1 VPGSPGQPLSAVF
14 EPLPIERLY
23 PGAGALANLG
33 SELERLGVER
43 ALLLTGKTL
52 SQGSLLGKVREVAGG
67 RITAEFGKVAAHN
80 PTSTVEAAHA
90 AFKAAGADAIV
101 AFGGGSVVDCAKA
114 VKHTSM
120 AATDESSR
128 GIPLVDLATT
138 LSGAEFACSFGQ
150 TDDDTLVKLGA
161 RAVNLT
167 ANAIFL
173 DPGLTAETPDWLW
186 AATGMRAIDHA
197 VETIL
202 APNAISYLDALASSA
217 LEVLSTKLTLSLTGD
232 EEPRMLCLEAAW
244 MAHAGSYFVQWG
256 LSHQM
261 GRQLGPRFAIPHG
274 FTSAILLPA
283 VVELERTAKI
293 EQEACVARNLN
304 AGSGGA
310 ANALRSLVRDLGLP
324 SSLREAGIT
333 DRDAVEA
340 LFAGNEPALAVID
353 RTW

>member
-1 VPGSPGQPLSAVF
+1 VTATF

-23 PGAGALANLG
+23 LGTGALSNLG
-33 SELERLGVER
+33 SELERLGAER
-43 ALLLTGKTL
+43 ALLLTGKSL
-52 SQGSLLGKVREVAGG
+52 SQGNLLATVREAGGG
-67 RITAEFGKVAAHN
+67 RIGAEFAEVAAHN
-80 PTSTVEAAHA
+80 PTSTVDAAHA
-90 AFKAAGADAIV
+90 AFIAAGADAIV

-114 VKHTSM
+114 VKHLSM
-120 AATDESSR
+120 AGTEDTSR

-150 TDDDTLVKLGA
+150 TDDETLVKLGA
-161 RAVNLT
+161 RALNLT

-173 DPGLTAETPDWLW
+173 DPVLTAETPDWLW

-202 APNAISYLDALASSA
+202 APNAIPYLDALASSA
-217 LEVLSTKLTLSLTGD
+217 LEVFTKKLTLSLTGE
-232 EEPRMLCLEAAW
+232 EEPRMLCLQAAW
-244 MAHAGSYFVQWG
+244 MAHAGSYFIHWG

-283 VVELERTAKI
+283 VVETERQAKI
-293 EQEACVARNLN
+293 EQEACVARNLG

-310 ANALRSLVRDLGLP
+310 ASALRGLVRDLGLP
-324 SSLREAGIT
+324 STLREAGIT
-333 DRDAVEA
+333 DRPAVDA
-340 LFAGNEPALAVID
+340 LFAGNELALAVID
-353 RTW
+353 RSW